1 MSEQAVDAI
10 VVGAGVAGST
20 AAYLLAKAG
29 LEVALIERGPYPG
42 SKNLSGGVLYTQA
55 LRQVLPNFL
64 DEAPVERAITNQ
76 VVSFLSGEAHVNL
89 DFKSQAFGRPPYN
102 AVTVLRSRFDRW
114 LAEQAESAGAMLV
127 AGIKVERLLRDGAGR
142 IAGVAA
148 GDDEIRAGVVIAADG
163 ATSFLAQEAG
173 LRGRIPT
180 GQAAT
185 GVKEVIGLP
194 REVLEDRFHLNEGEG
209 AAYTMVGYA
218 TRGVPGGGFLYTN
231 RDSLSLGLVMR
242 LEDLIRT
249 QSRPAEIFEDFK
261 AHPLVAPL
269 IKGGRLLEYG
279 AHLVP
284 EGGMGP
290 NPNAMLPKLSTDGL
304 LVIGDAAGLGINS
317 GFVIRGMDL
326 AIGSAIHAAGT
337 VIEAKSRNDYSA
349 ATLQDY
355 ARRLDASFVMDD
367 MRTYARAPAFLHNPR
382 LFTTYPELLANIMT
396 RIYTQ
401 DGTPKEHLTNTV
413 RKSLNEC
420 DVSIFDV
427 LKDFMEGARA
437 L

>member
-1 MSEQAVDAI
+1 MSEQAVDVI

-55 LRQVLPNFL
+55 LRQIMPNFL
-64 DEAPVERAITNQ
+64 EEAPIERVISNQ
-76 VVSFLSGEAHVNL
+76 IVSFMTGEATFNI
-89 DFKSQAFGRPPYN
+89 DFKNQAFSRPPYN
-102 AVTVLRSRFDRW
+102 AVTVLRAKFDRW

-127 AGIKVERLLRDGAGR
+127 TGIKVEHLLRDGQGR
-142 IAGVAA
+142 VVGVAA
-148 GDDEIRAGVVIAADG
+148 GEDEIQAGVVIAADG
-163 ATSFLAQEAG
+163 VTSFLAQEAG

-194 REVLEDRFHLNEGEG
+194 REVIEDRFHLNGEEG
-209 AAYTMVGYA
+209 AAYTVVGYA

-231 RDSLSLGLVMR
+231 RDSLSIGLVMR
-242 LEDLIRT
+242 LDDLIKT

-261 AHPLVAPL
+261 AHPLIAPL
-269 IKGGRLLEYG
+269 IKGGKLLEYG

-284 EGGMGP
+284 EGGI
-290 NPNAMLPKLSTDGL
+290 AMMPRLYMDGM
-304 LVIGDAAGLGINS
+304 LVVGDAAGLGINS

-326 AIGSAIHAAGT
+326 AIGSAAAAAQA
-337 VIEAKSRNDYSA
+337 VIEAKAHGDYSA
-349 ATLQDY
+349 QSLQAY
-355 ARRLDASFVMDD
+355 ARHLEASFVMAD

-382 LFTTYPELLANIMT
+382 LFTSYPELMAEVMT
-396 RIYTQ
+396 RLYTQ
-401 DGTPKEHLTNTV
+401 DGTPKERLTPTLM
-413 RKSLNEC
+413 KSLKDC
-420 DVSIFDV
+420 DISLFDV
-427 LKDFMEGARA
+427 AKDLLEGARA

>member
-20 AAYLLAKAG
+20 AAYLLAQAG

-64 DEAPVERAITNQ
+64 DEAPIERVISNQ
-76 VVSFLSGEAHVNL
+76 VISFMTQEASFNI
-89 DFKSQAFGRPPYN
+89 DFKNQAFRQAPYN
-102 AVTVLRSRFDRW
+102 AVTVLRAKFDRW
-114 LAEQAESAGAMLV
+114 LAEQAENAGAMLV
-127 AGIKVERLLRDGAGR
+127 SGIKVEHLLRDEAGR
-142 IAGVAA
+142 VVGVSA

-163 ATSFLAQEAG
+163 VTSFLAQEAG

-180 GQAAT
+180 GQTAT
-185 GVKEVIGLP
+185 GVKEVIALP
-194 REVLEDRFHLNEGEG
+194 REVIEDRFHLDGDEG
-209 AAYTMVGYA
+209 AAYTIVGYA

-242 LEDLIRT
+242 LDDLIKT

-261 AHPLVAPL
+261 AHPMIAAL
-269 IKGGRLLEYG
+269 IKDGRLLEYG
-279 AHLVP
+279 AHMVP
-284 EGGMGP
+284 EGGV
-290 NPNAMLPKLSTDGL
+290 AMMPRLYMDGM

-326 AIGSAIHAAGT
+326 AIGSAAAAAKA
-337 VIEAKSRNDYSA
+337 VIEAKERGDYSA
-349 ATLQDY
+349 AGLQAY
-355 ARRLDASFVMDD
+355 ARHLDDSFVMKD
-367 MRTYARAPAFLHNPR
+367 MRTYRRAPAFLHTPR
-382 LFTTYPELLANIMT
+382 LFTSYPELMADVMT
-396 RIYTQ
+396 QIYTH
-401 DGTPKEHLTNTV
+401 DGTPKEHVAPTL
-413 RKSLNEC
+413 RKRLKESDISMIDL
-420 DVSIFDV
+420 
-427 LKDFMEGARA
+427 LKDLMEGARA